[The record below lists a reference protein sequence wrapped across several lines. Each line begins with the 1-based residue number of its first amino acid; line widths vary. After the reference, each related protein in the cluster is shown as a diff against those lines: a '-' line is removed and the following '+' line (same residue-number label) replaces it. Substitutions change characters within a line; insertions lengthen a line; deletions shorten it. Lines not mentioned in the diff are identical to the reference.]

1 MQLLLATCDY
11 VGALDVITTT
21 KDVLRDELT
30 GVTCVRY
37 GRALTIRSVVASL
50 MYCRCAA
57 PTHPFPKQTN
67 KQTTT
72 QKLQAHN
79 HLAHNHR
86 PASQP
91 TALALQLP
99 SIRGGMPQ
107 S

>member
-57 PTHPFPKQTN
+57 PTHPFPKQTS

-72 QKLQAHN
+72 QNLQ
-79 HLAHNHR
+79 AHNHR

-91 TALALQLP
+91 TTLALQLP